1 MNASHTPQENECFLA
16 ARYGY
21 LTMHNSKNRI
31 QEWWLNTFLLV
42 LAGYAV
48 LGKSFEYMFI
58 GEIFLVIGFMLFL
71 RTRRIMLAFSDP
83 VLLGWTIFAFWG
95 ICLTIP
101 NIPKYRV
108 DAVRDAALWGYGA
121 YALVIIAFLNSSDD
135 LSKILNKYRKFLHLY
150 LPALPVIL
158 LLSGVFRDALPHLP
172 WAPDVSVVMLKSAD
186 ASVHLCAAALFLLLF
201 PDSSSDG
208 KSSISISRIIGIC
221 GWFLAAI
228 FVIVRTRG
236 GLLAMTVPLL
246 LVSLLRMTKVG
257 WKVAALAATGIF
269 AVLLIVQTNLVTV
282 KIGGRAFTM
291 DQISENVGSIAGAD
305 TQADLNNTKTWRLL
319 WWKKIVNYTVFGRY
333 FWTGKGFG
341 INLATVDGPSNL
353 SGSETEKLRS
363 PHNGTMTVLARMGVP
378 GLTLWLA
385 INLMFGYRVFVT
397 FIRAERARSRFWSSF
412 NLWILCYWLSS
423 LINSSFDV
431 YLEGPAG
438 GIWFWS
444 IIGFGTAALRIQ
456 TYEAREGTGSLRRDA
471 STVALNSAGLV
482 HI

>member
-1 MNASHTPQENECFLA
+1 MQ
-16 ARYGY
+16 
-21 LTMHNSKNRI
+21 TMQSSSTKVKR
-31 QEWWLNTFLLV
+31 WWLNTFLLV

-83 VLLGWTIFAFWG
+83 VLLAWTIFAFWG

-108 DAVRDAALWGYGA
+108 DAIRDAAFWGYGS
-121 YALVIIAFLNSSDD
+121 YSLVIVALLNSSQS
-135 LSKILNKYRKFLHLY
+135 LSEILNKYRKFLYWY
-150 LPALPVIL
+150 LPLLPIIL
-158 LLSGVFRDALPHLP
+158 FLSGALRDELPHLP
-172 WAPDVSVVMLKSAD
+172 WAPDVSIVMLKSAD

-201 PDSSSDG
+201 SDSSTGVG
-208 KSSISISRIIGIC
+208 KSSISVYRVIGIC

-236 GLLAMTVPLL
+236 GLLAMTVPIL
-246 LVSLLRMTKVG
+246 LVSFLRVTKVG

-269 AVLLIVQTNLVTV
+269 AVLMIVQTNLVTV

-305 TQADLNNTKTWRLL
+305 TQTDLNNTKTWRLL

-385 INLMFGYRVFVT
+385 INLMFGYRVFVA

-444 IIGFGTAALRIQ
+444 IIGFGVAALRIQ
-456 TYEAREGTGSLRRDA
+456 AYEAREAARSLRPDA
-471 STVALNSAGLV
+471 SAGALNNAGLV